1 MKRVI
6 KTCTFLFVCFCAIFL
21 VLCDQQASAASKKLS
36 KVPKKVTV
44 YTNENLNITK
54 KFKLP
59 YRFKHVDD
67 EYEYTTEELEIS
79 TSNSKLEIQ
88 TSQDTSDDSCWEERY
103 GFNVGNKTGKCTV
116 TFKYIRHKTTYD
128 EVYND
133 ETEDYETNSK
143 SNDYTEIAKCIVII
157 KRHPKLKLDGELINY
172 NTRDNIYEVYIQNLT
187 SKTITIYSNAAKA
200 LDNDYKKFDR
210 KLKLSGQK
218 KYIKIKPGKK
228 KTVRFKVLGRN
239 TWPNIK
245 DTSIYFNLKYNKKKY
260 KICVDT
266 TGVYRFSKRKYISLA
281 PKNELAEW

>member
-59 YRFKHVDD
+59 YRVKHVDD

-88 TSQDTSDDSCWEERY
+88 TNQDTSDDSCWEERY

-116 TFKYIRHKTTYD
+116 TFKYIQHKTTYD

-157 KRHPKLKLDGELINY
+157 KRH
-172 NTRDNIYEVYIQNLT
+172 
-187 SKTITIYSNAAKA
+187 
-200 LDNDYKKFDR
+200 
-210 KLKLSGQK
+210 
-218 KYIKIKPGKK
+218 
-228 KTVRFKVLGRN
+228 N